1 MFYKG
6 NEDREKRLRF
16 SIRKVSFG
24 AASVAVAAL
33 YLFMGSGAV
42 SAEEAQAIQSNEEV
56 AADKDSEIEKKSEE
70 QQPTYAAPAAKEQ
83 GSATNTEA
91 GDEGKQE
98 SHPETKEEEAS
109 SSERSEPIR
118 KTQSDENSVSGDS
131 SSPKSTEGSEVSK
144 SEGEATKSEEA
155 SRKPKVRKRR
165 DTDSA
170 LTATATDDDS
180 DANQTYQA
188 PRDDAG
194 LDELQKKLEQLP
206 SEIQNNTKINDMDK
220 LGDAEGVLPG
230 KVKEI
235 MEFGGWRGVTINGE
249 RGKFTIA
256 RKTVDGVFP
265 LETINVTLNDT
276 VWLTE
281 QAFDRDS
288 NYVLLLAKPRNRH
301 NHSERVS
308 DNSNYKYKGEG
319 SGISKNIVGFNGI
332 EKTFGVYNS
341 AIDSTVTIKF
351 KTGYTG
357 DDEGHKA
364 KYKVEVFSIEN
375 DMETNVYTAIFDP
388 SKTVMNGNMNVIA
401 ASNGSGT
408 STIRISTTPNNATS
422 ESSARVGYIGKDEA
436 EKKIAQA
443 GNRPNGRA
451 GMFISKPIML
461 EKGVNKYKVRI
472 SLAEQNRA
480 GGSYQSWDEKYTL
493 PISGKEFSISQSTNQ
508 LAKILLKEI
517 YSKLEETKER
527 DITNVK
533 ETSKNDY
540 LNQLQ
545 TIKTLI
551 DSNNLKTTTEYKQ
564 ELQRVI
570 EKKAALELERTT
582 AALSAASNTEADATK
597 ASAAYYNEQDPDK
610 KRAYDAAVQA
620 GKDVLAK
627 ANPTQAAI
635 DQAKA
640 AIDQAKAAL
649 TGSETNTAALSAAS
663 NTEADATKASAAY
676 YNEQDPDKK
685 RAYDAAV
692 QAGKDVL
699 AKANPTQAEVDQ
711 AKAAIDQA

>member
-6 NEDREKRLRF
+6 NEDREKQLRF

-42 SAEEAQAIQSNEEV
+42 SAEEAQAVQSNEKV
-56 AADKDSEIEKKSEE
+56 AADKDSETEKKSEE

-98 SHPETKEEEAS
+98 SHPETKEEEAN
-109 SSERSEPIR
+109 SSERSETTT

-131 SSPKSTEGSEVSK
+131 SSPKS
-144 SEGEATKSEEA
+144 EGEGTRSEEA
-155 SRKPKVRKRR
+155 SNKLKVRKRR
-165 DTDSA
+165 DA
-170 LTATATDDDS
+170 PAPPATATDDDP
-180 DANQTYQA
+180 DAHQTYEA
-188 PRDDAG
+188 PGDGAG

-206 SEIQNNTKINDMDK
+206 NEIQNNTKINDMDK
-220 LGDAEGVLPG
+220 LGDEERILAG

-256 RKTVDGVFP
+256 RKTEDGVFP

-288 NYVLLLAKPRNRH
+288 NYILLLAKPRNRY
-301 NHSERVS
+301 NSSERVS
-308 DNSNYKYKGEG
+308 DNSNYRYKGEG

-351 KTGYTG
+351 RTGYTG

-364 KYKVEVFSIEN
+364 NYKVEVFSIEN
-375 DMETNVYTAIFDP
+375 DAEIKVYSTVFDP
-388 SKTVMNGNMNVIA
+388 FRTTHNSDMDVIA
-401 ASNGSGT
+401 ASNGSGVD
-408 STIRISTTPNNATS
+408 TIRISTTPNNSTS
-422 ESSARVGYIGKDEA
+422 ENSSRVGYIGKEKA
-436 EKKIAQA
+436 EKKIAEPS
-443 GNRPNGRA
+443 NRPNGRA

-461 EKGVNKYKVRI
+461 KKGANKYKVRI
-472 SLAEQNRA
+472 SLADQNRA

-508 LAKILLKEI
+508 LAKQLLKEI
-517 YSKLEETKER
+517 YSKLEETKEH
-527 DITNVK
+527 DITNVT
-533 ETSKNDY
+533 EASKNDY

-551 DSNNLKTTTEYKQ
+551 DSNELKTTIEYKQ
-564 ELQRVI
+564 ELHKGI
-570 EKKAALELERTT
+570 EKKAKLELERTT
-582 AALSAASNTEADATK
+582 AALSAASNTEADTTK
-597 ASAAYYNEQDPDK
+597 ASAAYYNEPDTDK
-610 KRAYDAAVQA
+610 K
-620 GKDVLAK
+620 K
-627 ANPTQAAI
+627 
-635 DQAKA
+635 
-640 AIDQAKAAL
+640 
-649 TGSETNTAALSAAS
+649 
-663 NTEADATKASAAY
+663 
-676 YNEQDPDKK
+676 
-685 RAYDAAV
+685 AYDAAV

-711 AKAAIDQA
+711 AKAAIDQAKAALTGRETNTAALSAASNTEADTTKASAALPNTGSRSDSTTAALGLLSIFGAVGLLFSKKKKDDEEA